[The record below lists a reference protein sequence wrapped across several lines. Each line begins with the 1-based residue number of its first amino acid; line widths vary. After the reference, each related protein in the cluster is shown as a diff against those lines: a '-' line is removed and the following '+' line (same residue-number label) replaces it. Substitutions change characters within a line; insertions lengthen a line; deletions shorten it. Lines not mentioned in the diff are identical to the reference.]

1 MTKLSTGTELYRP
14 DSKRT
19 VGLHHDASLRQDV
32 ALLTRVQDVTL
43 FQDLH
48 GKGTAVIVLQLY
60 L

>member
-1 MTKLSTGTELYRP
+1 MGRVP

-19 VGLHHDASLRQDV
+19 VGFHHDASLRQDV
-32 ALLTRVQDVTL
+32 SLLTRVQDVTL

-48 GKGTAVIVLQLY
+48 GKGATVIILQLH